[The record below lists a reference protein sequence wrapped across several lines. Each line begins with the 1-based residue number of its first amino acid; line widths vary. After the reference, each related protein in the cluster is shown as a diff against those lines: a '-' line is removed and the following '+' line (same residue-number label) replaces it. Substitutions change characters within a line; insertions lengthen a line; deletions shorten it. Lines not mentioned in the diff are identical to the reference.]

1 METPR
6 RTAILPGAF
15 RLFGAFSAVF
25 ALALLPAACSDSDG
39 SPTGGGSLSSGPGD
53 SATGLSSGDGGSSPS
68 GSDAGGRSRP
78 GDGGSSG
85 SVPGGTSSGTLSSG
99 EGTTSSS
106 GAVATADWRDTCLA
120 IVNEYRATEELAPL
134 ARATDERQ
142 LCADEQSGEDL
153 ASGQA
158 HSHFGSCGEMAQNT
172 GPNVRMA
179 SGKSYGEFA
188 RLYLRMMWEDEKALV
203 TSGQRDPEKDEDYPY
218 IGHYLNMK
226 GNYVSVACG
235 FAVSSDGRTG
245 WFNVDF
251 FR

>member
-6 RTAILPGAF
+6 CTAILPGAF

-25 ALALLPAACSDSDG
+25 ALALLPAACSDSDV
-39 SPTGGGSLSSGPGD
+39 SPTGGGSLSSGSGD
-53 SATGLSSGDGGSSPS
+53 SGPALSSGDGGSSPS

-78 GDGGSSG
+78 GEGGSSG

-99 EGTTSSS
+99 EETTSSS
-106 GAVATADWRDTCLA
+106 GPANWREACLQ
-120 IVNEYRATEELAPL
+120 IVNEYRATENLAPL
-134 ARATDERQ
+134 ALASGEKQ
-142 LCADEQSGEDL
+142 LCADSQSGDDL

-158 HSHFGSCGEMAQNT
+158 HSHFGDCGESAQNT
-172 GPNVRMA
+172 GPNVHMTFDRTYA
-179 SGKSYGEFA
+179 DYA
-188 RLYLRMMWEDEKALV
+188 QLYLKMMWEDEKALV

-226 GNYVSVACG
+226 GNYRTLACG

>member
-39 SPTGGGSLSSGPGD
+39 SPTGGGSLSSGSGD
-53 SATGLSSGDGGSSPS
+53 SGPA
-68 GSDAGGRSRP
+68 
-78 GDGGSSG
+78 
-85 SVPGGTSSGTLSSG
+85 LSSG
-99 EGTTSSS
+99 EETTSSS
-106 GAVATADWRDTCLA
+106 GPANWREACLQ
-120 IVNEYRATEELAPL
+120 IVNEYRATESLAPL
-134 ARATDERQ
+134 ALASGEKQ
-142 LCADEQSGEDL
+142 LCADSQSGDDL

-158 HSHFGSCGEMAQNT
+158 HSHFGDCGESAQNT
-172 GPNVRMA
+172 GPNVHMTFDRTYA
-179 SGKSYGEFA
+179 DYA
-188 RLYLRMMWEDEKALV
+188 QLYLKMMWEDEKALV

-226 GNYVSVACG
+226 GNYRTVACG

>member
-15 RLFGAFSAVF
+15 RLFGAISALF
-25 ALALLPAACSDSDG
+25 ALALLPAACSDSG
-39 SPTGGGSLSSGPGD
+39 SGPSNGGLPGSSALSSGEG
-53 SATGLSSGDGGSSPS
+53 GSSGGSSPA
-68 GSDAGGRSRP
+68 GSSA
-78 GDGGSSG
+78 GGSSESGESGNPG
-85 SVPGGTSSGTLSSG
+85 SSAALSSG

-106 GAVATADWRDTCLA
+106 GAVATTDWRDTCLA

-203 TSGQRDPEKDEDYPY
+203 ISGERDLDNDEDYHY

-226 GNYVSVACG
+226 GNYASVACG
-235 FAVSSDGRTG
+235 FAVSADGATG

>member
-1 METPR
+1 METPLR
-6 RTAILPGAF
+6 PAILPGAF
-15 RLFGAFSAVF
+15 RLFGAISALF
-25 ALALLPAACSDSDG
+25 ALALLPAACSDSG
-39 SPTGGGSLSSGPGD
+39 SGPSNGGLPGSSALSSGGTP
-53 SATGLSSGDGGSSPS
+53 GGSSLS
-68 GSDAGGRSRP
+68 GSSA
-78 GDGGSSG
+78 GGSSESGEGG
-85 SVPGGTSSGTLSSG
+85 SSAALSSG

-203 TSGQRDPEKDEDYPY
+203 ISGERDPDNDEDYRY

-226 GNYVSVACG
+226 GNYASVACG
-235 FAVSSDGRTG
+235 FAVSADGATG

>member
-53 SATGLSSGDGGSSPS
+53 SAPGLSSGD
-68 GSDAGGRSRP
+68 
-78 GDGGSSG
+78 
-85 SVPGGTSSGTLSSG
+85 
-99 EGTTSSS
+99 GTTSSS

-179 SGKSYGEFA
+179 SGQSYGEFA

-235 FAVSSDGRTG
+235 FAVSADGATG

>member
-1 METPR
+1 METPL
-6 RTAILPGAF
+6 RTAIFPGAF
-15 RLFGAFSAVF
+15 RLFGAISAVF
-25 ALALLPAACSDSDG
+25 ALTLLPAACSGSGSGPSGDDLPGSSALSSDEG
-39 SPTGGGSLSSGPGD
+39 SSSLSGS
-53 SATGLSSGDGGSSPS
+53 SADGGSES
-68 GSDAGGRSRP
+68 GEGGNP
-78 GDGGSSG
+78 GSF
-85 SVPGGTSSGTLSSG
+85 GTLSSG

-106 GAVATADWRDTCLA
+106 AALATADWRDTCLA

-134 ARATDERQ
+134 SRATDERQ

-179 SGKSYGEFA
+179 SGKSRGEFA
-188 RLYLRMMWEDEKALV
+188 LLYLRMMWEDEKALV
-203 TSGQRDPEKDEDYPY
+203 ESGARDPDKDEDYPY

-235 FAVSSDGRTG
+235 FAVSADGSTG

>member
-15 RLFGAFSAVF
+15 RLFSAFSAVF

-39 SPTGGGSLSSGPGD
+39 SPTGGGSLSSGSGD
-53 SATGLSSGDGGSSPS
+53 SGPALSSGDGGSSPS
-68 GSDAGGRSRP
+68 GSDV
-78 GDGGSSG
+78 GGSSESG
-85 SVPGGTSSGTLSSG
+85 ESGTPGSSGTLSSG

-142 LCADEQSGEDL
+142 LCADEQSGADL
-153 ASGQA
+153 ASGLA
-158 HSHFGSCGEMAQNT
+158 HSHFGGCGESAQNT
-172 GPNVRMA
+172 GPNVHMTFDRTYA
-179 SGKSYGEFA
+179 DYA
-188 RLYLRMMWEDEKALV
+188 QLYLKMMWEDEKALV

-226 GNYVSVACG
+226 GNYRTVACG

>member
-25 ALALLPAACSDSDG
+25 ALALLPAACSDS
-39 SPTGGGSLSSGPGD
+39 GGGPSGG
-53 SATGLSSGDGGSSPS
+53 GLPGSS
-68 GSDAGGRSRP
+68 A
-78 GDGGSSG
+78 
-85 SVPGGTSSGTLSSG
+85 LSSG

-179 SGKSYGEFA
+179 SGQSYGEFA

-235 FAVSSDGRTG
+235 FAVSADGATG

>member
-1 METPR
+1 METPLR
-6 RTAILPGAF
+6 PAILPGAF
-15 RLFGAFSAVF
+15 RLFGAISALF
-25 ALALLPAACSDSDG
+25 ALALLPAACSDSG
-39 SPTGGGSLSSGPGD
+39 SGPSNGGLPGSSALSSGGTP
-53 SATGLSSGDGGSSPS
+53 GGSSLS
-68 GSDAGGRSRP
+68 GSSA
-78 GDGGSSG
+78 GGSSESGEGG
-85 SVPGGTSSGTLSSG
+85 SSAALSSG

-120 IVNEYRATEELAPL
+120 IVNEYRATEQLAPL

-203 TSGQRDPEKDEDYPY
+203 ISGERDPDNDEDYRY

-226 GNYVSVACG
+226 GNYASVACG
-235 FAVSSDGRTG
+235 FAVAADGTTG